1 MKSHR
6 DTDNAGVLLLDSLWT
21 VTGGW
26 PVENSYWSA
35 EKSEGKKPLLTYSA
49 AECKCVF
56 SFTTTDCRHEY
67 HRTAV
72 SSINLYILVKDL
84 VPVYNA

>member
-26 PVENSYWSA
+26 PVENKSWSA

-56 SFTTTDCRHEY
+56 YLYDNRLSVLMTPSCCI
-67 HRTAV
+67 
-72 SSINLYILVKDL
+72 SINLYILVKDL